1 MVAAKLLSAS
11 GSLSCPY
18 VDKNFIKF
26 LSAKNKKFREYYAH
40 RLIEEGAVFPM
51 FFSIIIPFLMSF
63 SLVYLLTPLTKKMA
77 LYIHLVDLPGG
88 RKIHEKPI
96 PLSGGLAVYFG
107 ISLTLLF
114 FNPYD
119 SMTFIL
125 LTGSFFLMVMGLVD
139 DLYKA
144 RGKDFSPWPKLL
156 VQFIIAFFVYYH
168 GFRFFGIT
176 NPFEADGFLLF
187 PEWISFLFTVLWV
200 MGFINMFNFI
210 DGVDGL
216 AGGISTIS
224 SLTLFFVAFLRGE
237 TEILIPLLAL
247 IGASLAFLRFNFYP
261 AKVFLGDMGSM
272 VIGYMLAVISL
283 SGVMKGATML
293 TIMIA
298 LLALGFPVM
307 DLIQVIVRRMREGR
321 PIYKADR
328 GHLHHQLMAIG
339 LTQRQTVSVIYVI
352 SILFSLMALVLL
364 AWAKI

>member
-1 MVAAKLLSAS
+1 VKKSLLRWQKNHNS
-11 GSLSCPY
+11 G
-18 VDKNFIKF
+18 KN
-26 LSAKNKKFREYYAH
+26 REYYAH
-40 RLIEEGAVFPM
+40 RMLEEGEVFPM
-51 FFSIIIPFLMSF
+51 FFSILLPFLLSF
-63 SLVYLLTPLTKKMA
+63 SLVYLLTPLTKKIA
-77 LYIHLVDLPGG
+77 LYIHLVDLPGE
-88 RKIHEKPI
+88 RKIHNKPI
-96 PLSGGLAVYFG
+96 PLSGGLALYFG
-107 ISLTLLF
+107 ICLTLLI
-114 FNPYD
+114 FNPSE

-125 LTGSFFLMVMGLVD
+125 LTGSFFLMVMGLID
-139 DLYKA
+139 DLFKA
-144 RGKDFSPWPKLL
+144 RGKEFSPWPKLV
-156 VQFIIAFFVYYH
+156 VQFIIASFVFYM
-168 GFRFFGIT
+168 GVRFFGLT
-176 NPFEADGFLLF
+176 NPFEEYGFLLF
-187 PEWISFLFTVLWV
+187 PEWLSFLFTVLWV
-200 MGFINMFNFI
+200 VGFINMFNFI

-224 SLTLFFVAFLRGE
+224 SLTLFFIAFLRGE
-237 TEILIPLLAL
+237 GEVLTPLLAL

-293 TIMIA
+293 TIMVA

-307 DLIQVIVRRMREGR
+307 DLIQVVVRRMREGR

-364 AWAKI
+364 VWAKI